1 MDDTEIGYRS
11 ALDLIEA
18 YRAKQLSPVEVT
30 EAVLRRLEAVEP
42 RINAFVT
49 VTPELALEQARAAEA
64 AYVAGEAGPLAGVPF
79 SLKDLT
85 VTAGI
90 RTARG
95 SLVNPDWIP
104 DEDGPMN
111 ERLYSAGGVMLGK
124 TTTPELGWKGETT
137 SPVTGTT
144 HNPWKHGRTSGG
156 SSGGAAAHVAAG
168 VGPLAQGSDGAGSIR
183 IPAGF
188 CGVYGLKPSWGLV
201 PLYPPSSPLSHN
213 GPISRTVA
221 DAALFLDITAGSDPR
236 DRLSIDANANYL
248 DAARDGACAAGG
260 ERPLE
265 GLRVAWS
272 RDLGYAAV
280 HEDVADI
287 AEAAARRFEELG
299 CTVEEAHPLEGDPW
313 DILDVI
319 WASRQAGGHMHDL
332 DEVRN
337 RLDPGRLR
345 VIEQG
350 QQLTAVQ
357 LANAETRHLAYAQS
371 VREFFEDYDLLLTP
385 TLPVAAFAAGEDFPA
400 EIAGVPQSYLGWTA
414 FTYPFNLTGQPAATA
429 PAGFDGEGL
438 PVGLQIVAP
447 WRDDAACIRASA
459 AFEAIAPWSDA
470 RPDLGV

>member
-1 MDDTEIGYRS
+1 MNDTEIGYLS
-11 ALDLIEA
+11 ALELLDA
-18 YRAKQLSPVEVT
+18 YHAKQLSPVEVT

-42 RINAFVT
+42 KINAFVT
-49 VTPELALEQARAAEA
+49 VTAELALEQARAAEA
-64 AYVAGEAGPLAGVPF
+64 AYTAGAAGPLAGVPF

-90 RTARG
+90 RTAKG
-95 SLVNPDWIP
+95 SLLDPDWVP
-104 DEDGPMN
+104 DEDPPMV
-111 ERLYSAGGVMLGK
+111 ERLYEAGGVMLGK

-188 CGVYGLKPSWGLV
+188 CGVYGLKPSWGLI
-201 PLYPPSSPLSHN
+201 PLYPPSSQLSHN
-213 GPISRTVA
+213 GPISRSVA
-221 DAALFLDITAGSDPR
+221 DAALMLDVTAGSDPR
-236 DRLSIDANANYL
+236 DRLSIDATANYL
-248 DAARDGACAAGG
+248 EAAHEGAREGA
-260 ERPLE
+260 LD

-299 CTVEEAHPLEGDPW
+299 CNVEEAHPLEGDPW

-319 WASRQAGGHMHDL
+319 WAARQAGGHLHDL
-332 DEVRN
+332 DEVRD
-337 RLDPGRLR
+337 RLDPGRLL

-350 QQLTAVQ
+350 QRLTAAQ
-357 LANAETRHLAYAQS
+357 LIHAETRHAAYAQS

-385 TLPVAAFAAGEDFPA
+385 TLPITAFAAGEDFPA

-414 FTYPFNLTGQPAATA
+414 FTYPFNLTGQPAATV

-447 WRDDAACIRASA
+447 WRDDAAVIRASA
-459 AFEAIAPWSDA
+459 AFEAIAPWADR
-470 RPDLGV
+470 RPDLDTS